1 MIGVVAGL
9 IVCLGV
15 WFFDHVAHVDDPCGA
30 ISVHGVCGV
39 WGVLA
44 VGLFADGTYGEG
56 WNGVSG
62 RVTGLFYGAG
72 GGQLIAQ
79 VFEVVVGFAWAFGI
93 TYLIFTIAKR
103 FMKIRVSPEV
113 ELAGL
118 DMAEFGGVCYPDFV
132 LASNTPGHAAAYAGV
147 HTLGDEEAPT
157 TTREDGDRTETGSR
171 A

>member
-1 MIGVVAGL
+1 MRHHAAG
-9 IVCLGV
+9 
-15 WFFDHVAHVDDPCGA
+15 
-30 ISVHGVCGV
+30 
-39 WGVLA
+39 
-44 VGLFADGTYGEG
+44 
-56 WNGVSG
+56 
-62 RVTGLFYGAG
+62 VTGQQDQKRELLACQLHLVASERRHVG
-72 GGQLIAQ
+72 GDVDAQRTELDAQ

-93 TYLIFTIAKR
+93 TYLIFSIAKR
-103 FMKIRVSPEV
+103 FMKIRVSREV

-157 TTREDGDRTETGSR
+157 ITREDGDRTETGSR